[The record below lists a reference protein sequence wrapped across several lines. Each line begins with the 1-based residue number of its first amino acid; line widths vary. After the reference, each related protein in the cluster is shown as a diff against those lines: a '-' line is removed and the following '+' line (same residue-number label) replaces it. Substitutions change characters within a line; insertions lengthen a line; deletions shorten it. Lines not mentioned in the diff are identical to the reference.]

1 MAINHGGAHRAASL
15 AVALCVMLATPPASA
30 VGKRE
35 GPATQCS
42 GAGAVASVVRDDFD
56 GTQIDA
62 SLWNV
67 DANAGSVTVAGGAV
81 RVAAPS
87 VTSFPLVRSAVPLIP
102 ATGEFSVR
110 WAAQYEQSTVH
121 GTCTLVGSRG
131 LPTDGGPNTSSS
143 AFGACQ
149 DHGIGYNV
157 TAATSSTSS
166 TQAHS
171 VPDDT
176 LERVDVEYCWLA
188 DRVEVWV
195 DGVRRFDAARD
206 ASLLVPDSLWFGN
219 YARGAVNA
227 PWSNFSIDFIEVLSF
242 DSSARIFA
250 DGYEALP

>member
-1 MAINHGGAHRAASL
+1 MAMNHDGARVLASL
-15 AVALCVMLATPPASA
+15 TVAAGAMLTTSATAA
-30 VGKRE
+30 RE
-35 GPATQCS
+35 KGLEPSTQCS
-42 GAGAVASVVRDDFD
+42 GAGAIARVVRDDFD
-56 GTQIDA
+56 GNQIDA

-67 DANAGSVTVAGGAV
+67 DVNAGSVTVAGGAV

-87 VTSFPLVRSAVPLIP
+87 VTSFPLVSSIVPLIP

-131 LPTDGGPNTSSS
+131 LPTDGGPNNSIG
-143 AFGACQ
+143 AFFACQ
-149 DHGIGYNV
+149 DNAVGYNV
-157 TAATSSTSS
+157 TAAISATSSTV
-166 TQAHS
+166 AHS

-176 LERVDVEYCWLA
+176 FLRVDVEYCWLA

-195 DGVRRFDAARD
+195 DGVRRLDAARD
-206 ASLLVPDSLWFGN
+206 ASLLAPDSLWFGN

-242 DSSARIFA
+242 DSSASIFA
-250 DGYEALP
+250 DGYEDLP